1 LFFKKLTNISSLR
14 VDKNRFKAFLLLSTV
29 IHLAFLIA
37 MPMTVKKKAPP
48 NPKFFNVDLVKRKPE
63 ILEKISPKIKTDIK
77 QKVKTKT
84 KTKVKPHKL
93 KKSVKDKSTLKREAT
108 ISLNTRDAKYTSYL
122 THLKQKINTAWQ
134 YPAIAKKNKIEG
146 ELTLCF
152 SLNSKGRLLDIK
164 IIHPSGHDILDRGSI
179 SAVENASP
187 FNPFPE
193 KLKLSKLTLISTFIY
208 QFEAD

>member
-1 LFFKKLTNISSLR
+1 LPFKKLTDISSLR
-14 VDKNRFKAFLLLSTV
+14 IDKNRFKAFFLLSAI
-29 IHLAFLIA
+29 IHLSFLVA
-37 MPMTVKKKAPP
+37 VPLSVKKKAPP
-48 NPKFFNVDLVKRKPE
+48 KPKLFNVNLVKKKPE
-63 ILEKISPKIKTDIK
+63 IHKKTPPKIKNDIK
-77 QKVKTKT
+77 QQLKTKT
-84 KTKVKPHKL
+84 KAKAHKL
-93 KKSVKDKSTLKREAT
+93 KKTVKDKLALKREAT

-152 SLNSKGRLLDIK
+152 SLGSDGRLLDIK
-164 IIHPSGHDILDRGSI
+164 IINPSGHDILDRGSI
-179 SAVENASP
+179 SAVENAGP

-193 KLKLSKLTLISTFIY
+193 KLKLSKLNIISTFIY